1 MATLAKP
8 PVSASIPGEC
18 TVAGRHF
25 PVLIT
30 LLTSDGCRTEV
41 PAGSDHGWDHDTDF
55 CTLSIAGQVVTNGRI
70 ASLGGHSAQIA
81 FYGHIH
87 PLAVE
92 KLTRFAR

>member
-18 TVAGRHF
+18 TVAGRHY
-25 PVLIT
+25 PVLVT
-30 LLTSDGCRTEV
+30 QLTSNGCRAEV
-41 PAGSDHGWDHDTDF
+41 PAGSGHGWDHETDF

-70 ASLGGHSAQIA
+70 APLGGRSAQIA

-92 KLTRFAR
+92 KLKRVVR